1 MKENDRIGNR
11 TEYLL
16 ARLPIGKVSQ
26 EIESLLHVV
35 AKIYTHWLL
44 FNLALVLSFILTS
57 MIRKECLYPP
67 GAT

>member
-35 AKIYTHWLL
+35 AKIYTHG
-44 FNLALVLSFILTS
+44 S
-57 MIRKECLYPP
+57 CLRVRFSTA
-67 GAT
+67 GIFE

>member
-44 FNLALVLSFILTS
+44 FNLALVLIHSSVLV
-57 MIRKECLYPP
+57 CLFVCPRF
-67 GAT
+67 